1 MSRLTRYSLISCA
14 VVLLAVT
21 AAVLAFNVH
30 LQSPGMQERLR
41 QAAMETIGLPL
52 TVRSAIYTPWGG
64 IRLQGLVVPDMENAG
79 VNFLEASEFQIFFRL
94 LPLFRREFVVSRLA
108 LKEAALTWRQNAE
121 GRWRVPRDA
130 SRAIARPAGTPVIQQ
145 ASPQPAASPAPEEQ
159 TAAAFG
165 VRVES
170 MEVRRSRILFENR
183 DRWPLLDAEGITVRA
198 QLDEQGDARGEASI
212 PEAVLAGLLVAR
224 DLGSSFTLEGGL
236 LSLPDIHAQAAGGT
250 LKGHGT
256 IATREEGSPYE
267 WAFELGG
274 FKLQELRIPPK
285 LGGTRF
291 EGVLGARLD
300 LSGRNAPQR
309 KLRGTGR
316 IEIAGGRLIPSAYL
330 QEIGRILDIRELRG
344 MDLHEAR
351 TDVRIE
357 DDLVYIDPLWLRA
370 DEIAVELRGTVTR
383 GGQLDLKGRL
393 LLSAGVADNV
403 ASRTG
408 RELPPADE
416 AGLPGY
422 RALSFKVG
430 GTLQEPDSDLTSR
443 LLGGGLGGQIGQFL
457 LNLIGAP

>member
-1 MSRLTRYSLISCA
+1 MPRLTRYSLIACA
-14 VVLLAVT
+14 VVLVAAT
-21 AAVLAFNVH
+21 AGVLAFNVH

-52 TVRSAIYTPWGG
+52 TVRSSIYTPWGG

-79 VNFLEASEFQIFFRL
+79 VNFLEASEFQIVFRL
-94 LPLFRREFVVSRLA
+94 LPLLNREFVVSRLS
-108 LKEAALTWRQNAE
+108 LKEAVLTWRQNAQ
-121 GRWRVPRDA
+121 GQWRVPRDPA
-130 SRAIARPAGTPVIQQ
+130 QAVARPAGTPVITE
-145 ASPQPAASPAPEEQ
+145 ATRESPPTPGHEMRA
-159 TAAAFG
+159 AAAFG
-165 VRVES
+165 ARVER
-170 MEVRRSRILFENR
+170 VDVLRSRILFENR
-183 DRWPLLDAEGITVRA
+183 DRWPLLDADGITVRA
-198 QLDEQGDARGEASI
+198 QLDGQGGAEGEAKI

-224 DLGSSFTLEGGL
+224 EVGSSFTLRGGL
-236 LSLPDIHAQAAGGT
+236 LSLPDISAQAAGGT

-267 WAFELGG
+267 WGFELGG
-274 FKLQELRIPPK
+274 LKLQELRALPK
-285 LGGTRF
+285 LGGTRL
-291 EGVLGARLD
+291 EGILAARLD

-309 KLRGTGR
+309 KLLGTGR

-330 QEIGRILDIRELRG
+330 QEIGRILDIRELQG

-351 TDVRIE
+351 TDLRVE
-357 DDLVYIDPLWLRA
+357 DDLIYIEPLWLRA
-370 DEIAVELRGTVTR
+370 DEIAVELRGTITR

-393 LLSAGVADNV
+393 LVSAGVAATI

-408 RELPPADE
+408 RELPPANHT
-416 AGLPGY
+416 GLADY